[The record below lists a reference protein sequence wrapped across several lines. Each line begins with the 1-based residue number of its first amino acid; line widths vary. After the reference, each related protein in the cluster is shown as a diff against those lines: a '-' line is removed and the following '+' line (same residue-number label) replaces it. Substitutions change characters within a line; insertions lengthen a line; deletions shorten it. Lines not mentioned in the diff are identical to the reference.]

1 MPGLLLVYMYNLDL
15 DASKYAYYA
24 ALGLRHRGDRL
35 CYAALTDG
43 KFETGCLDPWSSEID
58 MPKARAVLISIGDEN
73 SMYVDKDIAIAVD
86 GACTPNDV
94 ARLFSSEEKLE
105 QSIKLI
111 KSVKPKCTFIALSR
125 KGCFLAFRDQLGV
138 RPLVYGGY
146 GFDGLILA
154 SETAPIVLAGGKP
167 ARDLRPGEI
176 VYGDEYELQFEE
188 VSTDMKPHTCLFEY
202 VYLAR
207 PDSILD
213 SVNVYMF
220 RRTMGEILAE
230 KHYVDVD
237 VVVGVPETAIP
248 YAIGYAEK
256 KKARLE
262 YGFISTIGRLRTA
275 IVRTTIEDRLR
286 LLSLKLNLVPG
297 IVEGSKVAIV
307 DDSIVTGLT
316 LKTVVHRIRVQEAP
330 LEVHVVVAC
339 PKLVS
344 SCPYKVQS
352 IDENMLLARWFEN
365 DTIKKILD
373 VDSILWLDVED
384 ASSYLT
390 SKGISPC
397 TRCMVRP

>member
-1 MPGLLLVYMYNLDL
+1 MPGLLLVYMYNPDL

-35 CYAALTDG
+35 CYTVLDNG
-43 KFETGCLDPWSSEID
+43 KFKTSCLDPWSSEISI
-58 MPKARAVLISIGDEN
+58 PRARAVLLSIGNED
-73 SMYVDKDIAIAVD
+73 SMYVSGDVAVAVD

-94 ARLFSSEEKLE
+94 ARVLSKIEGLGQSVELVKNVEFS
-105 QSIKLI
+105 
-111 KSVKPKCTFIALSR
+111 CTFIALSR
-125 KGCFLAFRDQLGV
+125 KGYFLAFRDRQGI

-176 VYGDEYELQFEE
+176 VYGDEYELRFEE
-188 VSTDMKPHTCLFEY
+188 VLASSKPRTCLFEY
-202 VYLAR
+202 IYLAR
-207 PDSILD
+207 PDSVLD
-213 SVNVYMF
+213 GVNVYMF
-220 RRTMGEILAE
+220 RRAMGEILAE
-230 KHYVDVD
+230 KHHADVD
-237 VVVGVPETAIP
+237 VVIGVPETAIP

-256 KKARLE
+256 KRARLE
-262 YGFISTIGRLRTA
+262 YGFISTIGRIRTA
-275 IVRTTIEDRLR
+275 VVRTSVDDRLK

-297 IVEGSKVAIV
+297 ILEGSRVAII

-344 SCPYKVQS
+344 QCPYRVQS
-352 IDENMLLARWFEN
+352 ISEDVLLARWFGDN
-365 DTIKKILD
+365 TIKRILD
-373 VDSILWLDVED
+373 IDSILWLDVKD
-384 ASSYLT
+384 AVSYL
-390 SKGISPC
+390 SPKGIDPC
-397 TRCMVRP
+397 TKCMVRS